1 VFVGLIAILVAAF
14 APFGVAVAVS
24 SFGTLLYYSVTN
36 LSALKLPT
44 QQRAFPHWLAMA
56 DLIGCLGFALALVPQ
71 DVGIELAIL
80 LVGMVF
86 RSLRLAFMAKIKHR

>member
-1 VFVGLIAILVAAF
+1 
-14 APFGVAVAVS
+14 
-24 SFGTLLYYSVTN
+24 
-36 LSALKLPT
+36 
-44 QQRAFPHWLAMA
+44 MA